1 MRSASLLVLQKSL
14 KSSAYR
20 TMKTFFKLVFLNALY
35 CSDGPLYCLWDW
47 NVSHWLDIHQSNS
60 FRTTFANNGLR
71 IPPCGTPFPV
81 FLHLQWA
88 LSAFWRGYAI
98 SAYPEYPVP
107 RAVSTVFHDWRC
119 RRIPW
124 YQHRLQNENLI
135 GLPKTWLL
143 QWRGAHCGLGEIHS
157 CAYRI
162 LLHISAPAPVWY
174 TAGWFGPLLWV
185 FPEGANVHPVLVSL
199 LCGLHEDENFVIF
212 SEHRKTIH
220 SGPFLP
226 FVQWW
231 SYLYPLSC
239 SPCSSW

>member
-1 MRSASLLVLQKSL
+1 MRSLFCKRAWSHQHIEQWKPFSSLWLSMPYTALMGLYIACETGMFPTGWISTSPAHLERHSPIMGWESRLVV
-14 KSSAYR
+14 R
-20 TMKTFFKLVFLNALY
+20 
-35 CSDGPLYCLWDW
+35 
-47 NVSHWLDIHQSNS
+47 
-60 FRTTFANNGLR
+60 
-71 IPPCGTPFPV
+71 PFPV
-81 FLHLQWA
+81 FPHLRWV
-88 LSAFWRGYAI
+88 LSAFWRGHVAI
-98 SAYPEYPVP
+98 ACPVCP
-107 RAVSTVFHDWRC
+107 ASRAVSTVFHDWRC

-162 LLHISAPAPVWY
+162 LLHISVPAPVWY
-174 TAGWFGPLLWV
+174 TAGWFDPLLWG
-185 FPEGANVHPVLVSL
+185 FPTDVTVHPVLVSL

-212 SEHRKTIH
+212 SEHRKSIH